1 MKKIA
6 ALIVVIAAGI
16 TGTFAQQVPMM
27 SHYYYNKFMYNP
39 ALAGAESYGQAY
51 LMHRNQWN
59 KVPGAPITQGVTFD
73 GPMRKK
79 NIGIGVSLYRDQAA
93 QFNITGGQ
101 VAYRYGINFSQ
112 DQTLNFGLALGFL
125 DNRIDFSKLNPY
137 QPTDP
142 VILQDYQPSTGFD
155 ANFGVN
161 YQYKKLNVG
170 FSVPQVIANQLSY
183 KAISNPGT
191 KDVVYGLTRHFV
203 INANYEFDLVKNG
216 KWFLQPTV
224 LMRATPGAPFQ
235 FDVNAMVN
243 YMHKFWVGAMYRSGY
258 AATFS
263 GGLKIADQF
272 VLGYAYDYAVNAQK
286 QYLKGA
292 HEVLVGY
299 QFGGKQSDDPEL
311 KKKLKDIDDKVK
323 KNADDIDS
331 VGKVVKQNK
340 DDIKK
345 NTDDID
351 DQEGELDNIKN
362 RLNKFED
369 FMKQMQEGGA
379 GTSGVKSG
387 DVYSFT
393 NVYFETNK
401 WDVSSEASSE
411 LDNLVTILKKNPTLK
426 IEVAGHTDDRGTDS
440 YNSWLSNKRA
450 QAVNEYLVR
459 KGVNASQL
467 TVKGYGEG
475 TSANSG
481 LDKDRRVEFKVL
493 SK

>member
-59 KVPGAPITQGVTFD
+59 KVPGAPITQGITFD
-73 GPMRKK
+73 GPMRKN

-101 VAYRYGINFSQ
+101 VAYRYGINFGQ
-112 DQTLNFGLALGFL
+112 DQTLNFGLSLGFL
-125 DNRIDFSKLNPY
+125 DNRIDFSNLSAKDIN
-137 QPTDP
+137 DP
-142 VILQDYQPSTGFD
+142 VILQNYQPSTGFD

-161 YQYKKLNVG
+161 YKYKKLNVG
-170 FSVPQVIANQLSY
+170 FSVPQVIANELNY
-183 KAISNPGT
+183 KSISNPGM
-191 KDVVYGLTRHFV
+191 KDVVYGLSRHFI
-203 INANYEFDLVKNG
+203 INANYEFDLDKNQ

-235 FDVNAMVN
+235 FDVNAMFS
-243 YMHKFWVGAMYRSGY
+243 YMHKYWVGAMYRSGY

-292 HEVLVGY
+292 HEVLIGY
-299 QFGGKQSDDPEL
+299 HFGVKASDDPEL

-323 KNADDIDS
+323 KNTDDIDS
-331 VGKVVKQNK
+331 VGKEVKKNK
-340 DDIKK
+340 DDIKQ

-351 DQEGELDNIKN
+351 GQEGELDNIKN

-369 FMKQMQEGGA
+369 FMKQMQESGNG
-379 GTSGVKSG
+379 SGVNKG

-401 WDVSSEASSE
+401 WDVSGAAAAE
-411 LDNLVTILKKNPTLK
+411 LDVLVEVLKKNPTLK
-426 IEVAGHTDDRGTDS
+426 IEVAGHTDERGTDS

-450 QAVNEYLVR
+450 QSVNEYLIR
-459 KGVNASQL
+459 KGASASQL
-467 TVKGYGEG
+467 TTKGYGEG
-475 TSANSG
+475 DSDNSG
-481 LDKDRRVEFKVL
+481 LEKDRRVEFKVL

>member
-59 KVPGAPITQGVTFD
+59 KIPGAPITQGITFD

-101 VAYRYGINFSQ
+101 VAYRYGINFSE

-125 DNRIDFSKLNPY
+125 DNRIDFSKLVARD
-137 QPTDP
+137 PTDP
-142 VILQDYQPSTGFD
+142 VILQNYQPNTGFD

-161 YQYKKLNVG
+161 YKYKKLNVG

-191 KDVVYGLTRHFV
+191 KDVVYGLTRHFI
-203 INANYEFDLVKNG
+203 INANYDINLKDE
-216 KWFLQPTV
+216 KWFMEPTI

-235 FDVNAMVN
+235 FDVNAMFS
-243 YMHKFWVGAMYRSGY
+243 YMHKYWVGAMYRSGY

-272 VLGYAYDYAVNAQK
+272 VLGYAYDYAVNTQK

-299 QFGGKQSDDPEL
+299 HFGGKPSDDPEL

-323 KNADDIDS
+323 KNTDDIDS
-331 VGKVVKQNK
+331 VGKEVKKNK
-340 DDIKK
+340 DDIKQ

-351 DQEGELDNIKN
+351 GQEGELDNIKK

-369 FMKQMQEGGA
+369 FMNQMQESGNG
-379 GTSGVKSG
+379 SGVNKG

-401 WDVSSEASSE
+401 WDVSGAAASE
-411 LDNLVTILKKNPTLK
+411 LDILVEVLKKNPTLK

-440 YNSWLSNKRA
+440 YNNWLSSKRA
-450 QAVNEYLVR
+450 QAVNDYLIR
-459 KGVNASQL
+459 KGASAAQL
-467 TVKGYGEG
+467 TTKGYGEG
-475 TSANSG
+475 TSENSG